1 MDFIHEFLKDAKESG
16 KINSSTLEIYRRDI
30 EDFDGFIVEK
40 ELLDVKNDDIVRY
53 IEELKKKY
61 SDMSIYRKISSL
73 KSFYKYL
80 LKNRIIDEFPL
91 KNIEISNRVKKTTKP
106 LEKWELKRIL
116 DICDDSYEETRDS
129 LVIRL
134 LYETGLK
141 IGDILNLE
149 KSNLEKYEYRIISIT
164 STSKF
169 INERISEEL
178 IRDLKRFSEELLP
191 KIYGNRNLIF
201 QELTRESFRVRF
213 INYGKRANLER
224 EISPNMIKKI
234 IVEEKTRD
242 EAGLSFLDKIREQY
256 MKIGIGDD

>member
-1 MDFIHEFLKDAKESG
+1 MDFINEFLKNAKEIG
-16 KINSSTLEIYRRDI
+16 KINSSTLELYRKDI
-30 EDFDGFIVEK
+30 EDFDGFIVGK
-40 ELLDVKNDDIVRY
+40 ELLDVNNEDIVRY

-80 LKNRIIDEFPL
+80 LKTRIIDEYPI
-91 KNIEISNRVKKTTKP
+91 KDIELPSRVKKSTKA

-116 DICDDSYEETRDS
+116 DICNDTYEERRDS

-141 IGDILNLE
+141 IGDILSLE
-149 KSNLEKYEYRIISIT
+149 RSDLEKYEYRIINVRSA
-164 STSKF
+164 SKI
-169 INERISEEL
+169 INEKISDELSRDLREFVEKLLPNMYMNRNKVFEEL
-178 IRDLKRFSEELLP
+178 S
-191 KIYGNRNLIF
+191 
-201 QELTRESFRVRF
+201 RESFRVRF
-213 INYGKRANLER
+213 IGYGKRAELER

-242 EAGLSFLDKIREQY
+242 EDGLSFIDKIREQY
-256 MKIGIGDD
+256 MRIGIGDD